1 MLRVDDFLSSLL
13 FLVCRPAGLLT
24 GCHTSFLGVTRNFA
38 VKIFPKQS
46 AGCYRI
52 CCASIPAR
60 PWLLQRGNGNSATTP
75 IASSSSQNG
84 TSSNASQLISAI
96 SQPNLRS

>member
-60 PWLLQRGNGNSATTP
+60 RGCFSAGMGTQQRHRLHRAH
-75 IASSSSQNG
+75 
-84 TSSNASQLISAI
+84 
-96 SQPNLRS
+96 LRMAPRQTRPS